1 MPFSPFPGNKVAWLA
16 GKVLQANDAGK
27 TALFGPLNWLALNSG
42 GVGVGQTQLQLQ
54 VRT

>member
-1 MPFSPFPGNKVAWLA
+1 MLFSPFPGNKVAWLA